1 MIDGGLRYGRGYSKI
16 EREAAA
22 AREDRRDGY
31 GDGTVVAAAETGS
44 FSKAAEAL
52 SYTPSG
58 VNQLVTALE
67 KEFGFPLFRR
77 NTKGV
82 ALTENGELLLPVIRK
97 FLRQEDRI
105 FELSAEMNGLLI
117 GSVNIAAYSS
127 IATHWLPAVIG
138 AFQRDY
144 PQIHINLLEGIWQEV
159 SQWLDDRVAD
169 IGFFSYQEN
178 MPYEWIPLAEDP
190 MLALLPRDHPLAGA
204 AVYPLAN
211 CATDRFIMPAKGCDD
226 DVTALFH
233 RTGIVPNVQFTT
245 IESFSAMSMVEQGLG
260 MSVMNKLI
268 TEKRVCDIAMLPV
281 DPPAS
286 IMLGIALHSRADLS
300 PAVRMFLKYAVR
312 MLTKHEKSEKRRPTP

>member
-1 MIDGGLRYGRGYSKI
+1 M
-16 EREAAA
+16 ET
-22 AREDRRDGY
+22 ARCRAFL
-31 GDGTVVAAAETGS
+31 AAAETGS

-58 VNQLVTALE
+58 VNQLVSALE

-82 ALTENGELLLPVIRK
+82 SLTENGELLLPVIRK

-127 IATHWLPAVIG
+127 IATHWLPAVIS

-169 IGFFSYQEN
+169 IGFLSYQEN
-178 MPYEWIPLAEDP
+178 MPYDWIPLAEDP
-190 MLALLPRDHPLAGA
+190 MLALLPRNHPLADA
-204 AVYPLAN
+204 
-211 CATDRFIMPAKGCDD
+211 
-226 DVTALFH
+226 
-233 RTGIVPNVQFTT
+233 
-245 IESFSAMSMVEQGLG
+245 
-260 MSVMNKLI
+260 
-268 TEKRVCDIAMLPV
+268 
-281 DPPAS
+281 
-286 IMLGIALHSRADLS
+286 
-300 PAVRMFLKYAVR
+300 
-312 MLTKHEKSEKRRPTP
+312 

>member
-1 MIDGGLRYGRGYSKI
+1 M
-16 EREAAA
+16 ET
-22 AREDRRDGY
+22 ARCRAFL
-31 GDGTVVAAAETGS
+31 AAAETGS

-58 VNQLVTALE
+58 VNQLVSALE

-82 ALTENGELLLPVIRK
+82 SLTENGELLLPVIRK

-127 IATHWLPAVIG
+127 IATHWLPAVIS

-169 IGFFSYQEN
+169 IGFLWRRTPCWRCCPEITRWPTRRSIRWPTAPQTGSSCPPE
-178 MPYEWIPLAEDP
+178 
-190 MLALLPRDHPLAGA
+190 A
-204 AVYPLAN
+204 A
-211 CATDRFIMPAKGCDD
+211 
-226 DVTALFH
+226 
-233 RTGIVPNVQFTT
+233 TT
-245 IESFSAMSMVEQGLG
+245 
-260 MSVMNKLI
+260 
-268 TEKRVCDIAMLPV
+268 T
-281 DPPAS
+281 
-286 IMLGIALHSRADLS
+286 
-300 PAVRMFLKYAVR
+300 
-312 MLTKHEKSEKRRPTP
+312 

>member
-1 MIDGGLRYGRGYSKI
+1 M
-16 EREAAA
+16 ET
-22 AREDRRDGY
+22 ARCRAF
-31 GDGTVVAAAETGS
+31 VAAAETGS

-169 IGFFSYQEN
+169 IGFLSYQEN
-178 MPYEWIPLAEDP
+178 MPFEWIPLAEDP
-190 MLALLPRDHPLAGA
+190 MLALLPRNHPLAGA
-204 AVYPLAN
+204 DCYPLKR
-211 CATDRFIMPAKGCDD
+211 CEQDSFIMPALGCDD
-226 DVTALFH
+226 DVEALFARNH
-233 RTGIVPNVQFTT
+233 VDPNIRYTT
-245 IESFSAMSMVEQGLG
+245 IENFSAMSMVEQGLG
-260 MSVMNKLI
+260 VSVMNKLI
-268 TEKRVCDIAMLPV
+268 TEKRICDVAMIPI

-286 IMLGIALHSRADLS
+286 ITLGAALHSRADAS
-300 PAVRMFLKYAVR
+300 PAVKMFLKYAVR
-312 MLTKHEKSEKRRPTP
+312 MLTKSAV

>member
-1 MIDGGLRYGRGYSKI
+1 M
-16 EREAAA
+16 ET
-22 AREDRRDGY
+22 ARCKAF
-31 GDGTVVAAAETGS
+31 VAAAETGS

-159 SQWLDDRVAD
+159 SQ
-169 IGFFSYQEN
+169 
-178 MPYEWIPLAEDP
+178 
-190 MLALLPRDHPLAGA
+190 
-204 AVYPLAN
+204 
-211 CATDRFIMPAKGCDD
+211 
-226 DVTALFH
+226 
-233 RTGIVPNVQFTT
+233 
-245 IESFSAMSMVEQGLG
+245 
-260 MSVMNKLI
+260 
-268 TEKRVCDIAMLPV
+268 
-281 DPPAS
+281 
-286 IMLGIALHSRADLS
+286 
-300 PAVRMFLKYAVR
+300 
-312 MLTKHEKSEKRRPTP
+312 

>member
-1 MIDGGLRYGRGYSKI
+1 M
-16 EREAAA
+16 
-22 AREDRRDGY
+22 
-31 GDGTVVAAAETGS
+31 
-44 FSKAAEAL
+44 
-52 SYTPSG
+52 
-58 VNQLVTALE
+58 
-67 KEFGFPLFRR
+67 
-77 NTKGV
+77 
-82 ALTENGELLLPVIRK
+82 IRK

-268 TEKRVCDIAMLPV
+268 TEKRVCYIAMLPV

-286 IMLGIALHSRADLS
+286 ITLGIALHSRADLS

>member
-1 MIDGGLRYGRGYSKI
+1 M
-16 EREAAA
+16 ET
-22 AREDRRDGY
+22 ARCRAFL
-31 GDGTVVAAAETGS
+31 AAAETGS

-58 VNQLVTALE
+58 VNQLVSALE

-82 ALTENGELLLPVIRK
+82 SLTENGELLLPVIRK

-127 IATHWLPAVIG
+127 IATHWLPAVIS

-169 IGFFSYQEN
+169 IGFLSYQEN
-178 MPYEWIPLAEDP
+178 MPFEWIPLAEDP

-204 AVYPLAN
+204 DCYPLKR
-211 CATDRFIMPAKGCDD
+211 CEQDSFIMPALGCDD
-226 DVTALFH
+226 DVEALFARNH
-233 RTGIVPNVQFTT
+233 VDPNIRYTT
-245 IESFSAMSMVEQGLG
+245 IENFSAMSMVEQGLG
-260 MSVMNKLI
+260 VSVMNKLI
-268 TEKRVCDIAMLPV
+268 TEKRICDVAMIPI

-286 IMLGIALHSRADLS
+286 ITLGAALHSRADAS
-300 PAVRMFLKYAVR
+300 PAVKMFLKYAVR
-312 MLTKHEKSEKRRPTP
+312 MLTKSAV